1 MLATVAISAQMA
13 YFAASLDEAN
23 IPLHHY
29 GFELMHDTA
38 MPHSPLSQMLGLFRL
53 MRPKQ
58 WIKNGFVL
66 APLVFSGAF
75 VDAGAVKRA
84 LLAVLLFCI
93 ASSATYI
100 INDIHDMER
109 DRRHPKKS
117 KTRPLAAGIVSV
129 TAALMLLAGLYAV
142 LVWAWFVAPKVVMV
156 IAAYL
161 LLNFAYT
168 FVLKHQPVVDIFTI
182 AIGFVLRVYAGAMA
196 LDVPVSSWMFITT
209 LCLALYLAAVKRRQ
223 ELSQSG
229 AEGRKVLEKY
239 SVALVDRYAEMSA
252 TGALLFYSM
261 FVMSAKPELVITV
274 PLVLFGLFRYWF
286 VVEALDGGE
295 SPTDALLA
303 DWQLLLTVVLWVA
316 VCIWTLRPLQG

>member
-1 MLATVAISAQMA
+1 MNDTVMSR
-13 YFAASLDEAN
+13 L
-23 IPLHHY
+23 PLV
-29 GFELMHDTA
+29 
-38 MPHSPLSQMLGLFRL
+38 QVVGLIKL

-58 WIKNGFVL
+58 WVKNGFVL
-66 APLVFSGAF
+66 APLMFSGTF
-75 VDAGAVKRA
+75 LDTGAVSHT
-84 LLAVLLFCI
+84 LLAVLLFCV

-100 INDIHDMER
+100 LNDMHDIER
-109 DRRHPKKS
+109 DRCHPTKS

-129 TAALMLLAGLYAV
+129 PAALILLVGLYAV
-142 LVWAWFVAPKVVMV
+142 MVWGWFVAPKVVMV

-161 LLNFAYT
+161 VLNLAYT

-223 ELSQSG
+223 ELNQSG
-229 AEGRKVLEKY
+229 TEGRKVLEKY
-239 SVALVDRYAEMSA
+239 SVSLVDRYAEMSA

-303 DWQLLLTVVLWVA
+303 DWQLLLTVMLWVA
-316 VCIWTLRPLQG
+316 ACGWALWPVKG